1 MTFMVVIAKEY
12 QETVFPFGNILIT
25 IWLVSVYLCLIQVD
39 NYGFYNFAE
48 KFEVWNSILGGKW
61 QISSLSN
68 IRIFKLIIRIF
79 ISVNI
84 PEYIRIIIIPI
95 SSHNFIEFPQLLKP
109 MKTITMEF
117 PAVHDQSSYAFQ
129 HHPTTLNTH
138 LILFLQ
144 QKIAFLY
151 GYHTQKHHSKRISLE
166 MKKSSCF

>member
-25 IWLVSVYLCLIQVD
+25 IWLVSVNLCLIQVD

-48 KFEVWNSILGGKW
+48 KFEVWNPILGGKW

-84 PEYIRIIIIPI
+84 RECIRIIIIRI
-95 SSHNFIEFPQLLKP
+95 SSLLRIIISIVSSGGKVNSTNNILSQNRSSTGYSRSVRSILHCYYRV
-109 MKTITMEF
+109 MSHLTIF
-117 PAVHDQSSYAFQ
+117 
-129 HHPTTLNTH
+129 
-138 LILFLQ
+138 FL
-144 QKIAFLY
+144 
-151 GYHTQKHHSKRISLE
+151 
-166 MKKSSCF
+166 